1 MQYGLLQAAEATG
14 KHKTTIFKAIKSG
27 KLSATQDAHG
37 EWKIDPAE
45 LHRVYQ
51 LQSSMQEEKTVGN
64 GSETAVAVA
73 ENVLLKEQVSVLK
86 DEVAKM
92 WQMIE
97 DTQKDRDQ
105 WRQQATHL
113 LEDKRQQEQPAKR
126 KGLIALLLGR

>member
-1 MQYGLLQAAEATG
+1 MQYSLLEAAEATG

-27 KLSATQDAHG
+27 KLSAEQNVHG

-45 LHRVYQ
+45 LQRVYDILLKPDEQ
-51 LQSSMQEEKTVGN
+51 KTLSN
-64 GSETAVAVA
+64 GSETAVAYA
-73 ENVLLKEQVSVLK
+73 ENALLKEQVSVLK

-126 KGLIALLLGR
+126 KGLIALLLGK